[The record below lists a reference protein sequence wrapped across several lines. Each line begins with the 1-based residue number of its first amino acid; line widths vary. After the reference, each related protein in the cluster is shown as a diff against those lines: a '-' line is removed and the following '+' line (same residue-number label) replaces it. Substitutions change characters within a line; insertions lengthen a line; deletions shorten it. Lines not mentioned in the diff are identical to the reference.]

1 MSAVHHDNLLLRLKR
16 PELLRAT
23 LGVQKQ
29 DEERMPVYD
38 PATGAELCT
47 VPRLAAEEAAA
58 MVEEAHRSWRI
69 WKRSGA
75 GDRAALLHRYADL
88 VAANQ
93 EDLAVIMTAEQGKP
107 LSEARGEVA
116 HGARYVRWYA
126 EEAKRLYG
134 EVQPQEEGDRRF
146 FTLKEALG
154 VCAAI
159 TPWNFPCSTVL
170 RKVAPALAA
179 GCTVLVKPASHTP
192 LSALALACLAKDAGF
207 PPGVLQVLCGPSA
220 EIGPVLTRHPLVRGL
235 SFTGSTEVGKK
246 LMQASAAMVK
256 RLSLE
261 LGGHAP
267 FIVFADAD
275 LDAAVQGLLACKFRN
290 SGQTCVAANRLLV
303 QETVLDAFSVRLLQT
318 VQQLRIGSGFVAGTD
333 LGPLIN
339 EAAVCK
345 VEGHIDDA
353 LALGAELA
361 CGGRRLGGSGHFF
374 TPTILMQAT
383 ATMRIM
389 QEESFGPVLPVQAFR
404 DENEAIAMANDT
416 PYGLAAYFYSRDI
429 NRIIKVAES
438 LHFGMVGINTG
449 RMSSEA
455 APFGGV
461 KESGFGREGS
471 RHGIDEFLELKS
483 VCLGGLERR

>member
-1 MSAVHHDNLLLRLKR
+1 MLVF
-16 PELLRAT
+16 
-23 LGVQKQ
+23 
-29 DEERMPVYD
+29 D

-47 VPRLAAEEAAA
+47 VPKMAAEEAAA
-58 MVEEAHRSWRI
+58 LVEEAHRSWRT

-75 GDRAALLHRYADL
+75 GERAALLHRYADL
-88 VAANQ
+88 IMANL

-107 LSEARGEVA
+107 LPEARGEVA

-126 EEAKRLYG
+126 EEAKRVYG
-134 EVQPQEEGDRRF
+134 EVQTQDGVGRRF

-179 GCTVLVKPASHTP
+179 GCTVLIKPASHTP
-192 LSALALACLAKDAGF
+192 LSALALAYLAEDAGF

-220 EIGPVLTRHPLVRGL
+220 AIGPVLTGHPLVRGL

-246 LMQASAAMVK
+246 LMQASAATVK

-290 SGQTCVAANRLLV
+290 SGQTCVSANRLLV
-303 QETVLDAFSVRLLQT
+303 QDTVLDAFSSRLLQA
-318 VQQLRIGSGFVAGTD
+318 VQQLQTGSGFVAGTD
-333 LGPLIN
+333 LGPLID

-345 VEGHIDDA
+345 VEEHINDA
-353 LALGAELA
+353 LALGAILA
-361 CGGRRLGGSGHFF
+361 CGGRRLGDSGHFF

-383 ATMRIM
+383 AAMRIM
-389 QEESFGPVLPVQAFR
+389 QEETFGPVLPVQAFR
-404 DENEAIAMANDT
+404 DENEAITMANNT

-429 NRIIKVAES
+429 NRITRVAER
-438 LHFGMVGINTG
+438 LAFGMVGINTG

-471 RHGIDEFLELKS
+471 RHGIDEFLEIKS